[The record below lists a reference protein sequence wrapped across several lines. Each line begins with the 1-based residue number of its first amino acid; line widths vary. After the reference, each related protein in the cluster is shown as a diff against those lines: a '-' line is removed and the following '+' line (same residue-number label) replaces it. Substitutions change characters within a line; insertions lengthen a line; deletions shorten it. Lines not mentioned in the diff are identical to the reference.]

1 MHECDDGCN
10 ISRRSILTIGAAAGV
25 AGLAGVGI
33 PTEADAQNWWPQRRD
48 QLTPDQIIQ
57 EIMDGNQRFRTRN
70 GMYKRDW
77 LTERANTAPKQYP
90 AAMFLTCIDSRTPVE
105 ILCDLGIGDA
115 FDARI
120 AGNCV
125 NDDII
130 GSMEFATALMKAK
143 VIMVMGHTDCGAIK
157 GAIDHATLGS
167 LTLLL
172 ARFQNTIEDT
182 KYDGKRN
189 SENPEFVN
197 LVTVNHVKATI
208 ALIRQSS
215 PVIADLEREGKVKI
229 TGAMYNLANGVV
241 SPV

>member
-33 PTEADAQNWWPQRRD
+33 PTEARAQNWWPHRRD
-48 QLTPDQIIQ
+48 ELTPDEIIQ
-57 EIMDGNQRFRTRN
+57 EIMDGNKRFTGN
-70 GMYKRDW
+70 KMHERDW
-77 LTERANTAPKQYP
+77 LKELKNTAPKQYP
-90 AAMFLTCIDSRTPVE
+90 AAMFLTCIDSRTPIEV
-105 ILCDLGIGDA
+105 LCDLGIGDG
-115 FDARI
+115 FVARV
-120 AGNCV
+120 AGNGI

-130 GSMEFATALMKAK
+130 GSMEFSTELMGAK

-157 GAIDHATLGS
+157 GAIDNVNLGT

-172 ARFQNTIEDT
+172 ARFRNTIAETRYEGDRSS
-182 KYDGKRN
+182 K
-189 SENPEFVN
+189 NPEFVN
-197 LVTVNHVKATI
+197 LVAANHVKATI

-215 PVIADLEREGKVKI
+215 PLIAAREQRGGIKI
-229 TGAMYNLANGVV
+229 TGTMYNLGNGEL

>member
-33 PTEADAQNWWPQRRD
+33 PTEARAQNWWPHRRD
-48 QLTPDQIIQ
+48 ELTPDQIIQ
-57 EIMDGNQRFRTRN
+57 EIMDGNKRFTTN
-70 GMYKRDW
+70 TMHKRDW
-77 LTERANTAPKQYP
+77 LTELKNTAPKQYP

-105 ILCDLGIGDA
+105 VLCDLGIGDG
-115 FDARI
+115 FVARV
-120 AGNCV
+120 AGNGI

-130 GSMEFATALMKAK
+130 GSMEFSTELMGAK

-157 GAIDHATLGS
+157 GAIDNANLGT

-172 ARFQNTIEDT
+172 ARFRNTIVET
-182 KYDGKRN
+182 KYDGDRSSK
-189 SENPEFVN
+189 NPEFVN
-197 LVTVNHVKATI
+197 LVAANHVKATI

-215 PVIADLEREGKVKI
+215 PPIAARERSGGIKI
-229 TGAMYNLANGVV
+229 TGTMYNLGNGEL